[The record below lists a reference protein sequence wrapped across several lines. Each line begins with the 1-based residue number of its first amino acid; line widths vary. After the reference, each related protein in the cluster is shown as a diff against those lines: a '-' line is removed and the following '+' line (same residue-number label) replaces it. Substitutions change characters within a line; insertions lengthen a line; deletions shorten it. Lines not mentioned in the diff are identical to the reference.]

1 MFWMFQRE
9 HSKMFQMFRKR
20 VYKLL
25 KEYLVCWTLHI
36 YFYKKRYIMIVMCV
50 CVWERERER
59 DTHTH
64 TQEGILL
71 RKTKK
76 GSSTE
81 RERERIRECTTC
93 EANPA
98 ILNQNDLLRKP
109 QRMILMGNRC
119 CGYIDSRA
127 FHDYL
132 DMTLVAPLSSSWV
145 LTCCNFWRRNQA
157 IAQYTS
163 STFGRSL
170 GCMLQAMLVV
180 LVVVASSS
188 PVKLNTNPDH

>member
-1 MFWMFQRE
+1 MLNT
-9 HSKMFQMFRKR
+9 S
-20 VYKLL
+20 
-25 KEYLVCWTLHI
+25 
-36 YFYKKRYIMIVMCV
+36 YIFLQEKVHNDRPV
-50 CVWERERER
+50 CVWERER

-76 GSSTE
+76 GSSTERE

-188 PVKLNTNPDH
+188 PVKLNTNPDP

>member
-1 MFWMFQRE
+1 MLNT
-9 HSKMFQMFRKR
+9 S
-20 VYKLL
+20 
-25 KEYLVCWTLHI
+25 
-36 YFYKKRYIMIVMCV
+36 YIFLQEKVHNDHPVGV
-50 CVWERERER
+50 CVRERERERER
-59 DTHTH
+59 DKHTHTH
-64 TQEGILL
+64 TREGILL

-81 RERERIRECTTC
+81 REREKERERTRECTTC

-132 DMTLVAPLSSSWV
+132 DMTLVAPLSSS
-145 LTCCNFWRRNQA
+145 
-157 IAQYTS
+157 
-163 STFGRSL
+163 
-170 GCMLQAMLVV
+170 
-180 LVVVASSS
+180 
-188 PVKLNTNPDH
+188 